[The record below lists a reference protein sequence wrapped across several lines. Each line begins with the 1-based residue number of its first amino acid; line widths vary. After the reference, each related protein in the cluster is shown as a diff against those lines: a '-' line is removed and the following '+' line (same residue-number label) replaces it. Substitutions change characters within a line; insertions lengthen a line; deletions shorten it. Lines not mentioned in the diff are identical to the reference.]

1 MTEDDGK
8 AETKFSGTFHFKFLF
23 AAIVFTVLVIG
34 LYYVISPYQNCYRVY
49 PYLDED
55 LDFCFKYTDW

>member
-1 MTEDDGK
+1 MTEDDEK

-23 AAIVFTVLVIG
+23 AAIVSTVLVIG
-34 LYYVISPYQNCYRVY
+34 LYYVISPYQNCFRDYY
-49 PYLDED
+49 E